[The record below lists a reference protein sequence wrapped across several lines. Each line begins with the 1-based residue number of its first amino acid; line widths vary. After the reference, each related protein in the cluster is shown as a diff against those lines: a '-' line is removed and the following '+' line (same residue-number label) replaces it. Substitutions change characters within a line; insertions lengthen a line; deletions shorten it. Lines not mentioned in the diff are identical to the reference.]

1 MSNWTPRTTYNGIQ
15 YGGYHDWYWWDTA
28 YNPGAVFDSGLGTY
42 DLALPNCT
50 TYCYGRIQEAG
61 DPIPV
66 STFANARNW
75 HYNLTNGWTY
85 VSFSISAVEPGDIL
99 EWSYPD
105 NHVAVVE
112 AVSGSTI
119 YVSQSF
125 YTDDNGHA
133 TGYRSPGVWGSTKAQ
148 VSAYGLANY
157 PYRYFNY
164 SVDTSAYGYHPTYIL
179 KNPSHHA
186 SDNQLDPW
194 LYPQRKK
201 KVKVNIT

>member
-1 MSNWTPRTTYNGIQ
+1 MSSWTPRTVYNGIE
-15 YGGYHDWYWWDTA
+15 YGGAQDMFYWDTA

-61 DPIPV
+61 DPVPV
-66 STFANARNW
+66 SVFANANQW
-75 HYNLTNGWTY
+75 HNYLTNGWTAIP
-85 VSFSISAVEPGDIL
+85 FSIDDVEPGDIL
-99 EWSYPD
+99 EWASPD

-125 YTDDNGHA
+125 YTDDNG
-133 TGYRSPGVWGSTKAQ
+133 TPYGNRTPGVWGSTKAQ

-157 PYRYFNY
+157 PWRFFNY
-164 SVDTSAYGYHPTYIL
+164 SLDTAAYGYHPTYIL
-179 KNPSHHA
+179 KNPAHH
-186 SDNQLDPW
+186 DLDEW
-194 LYPQRKK
+194 LLMKTKRKNL
-201 KVKVNIT
+201 KVVII